1 MNKAQKCL
9 SAARTAMSDQ
19 DIRCAGELKTAII
32 TYISHAH
39 PKLRTKVLNSENLS
53 LDRRLHSL
61 DPIHSKVK
69 ATPQQPRSAA
79 DPRPPQ
85 FNAAF
90 DKL

>member
-9 SAARTAMSDQ
+9 SAARTAP
-19 DIRCAGELKTAII
+19 RYPLCGRAEAR
-32 TYISHAH
+32 
-39 PKLRTKVLNSENLS
+39 PKVLNIENLS
-53 LDRRLHSL
+53 LNRRLHSL